1 VREGGCW
8 KCGENMMLPH
18 GDVVET
24 PLTRVLSTGDSYVT
38 MSFVTMSFGIG
49 SDHHAAAVVADDL
62 LTVSTSNR
70 KWGR

>member
-1 VREGGCW
+1 VL
-8 KCGENMMLPH
+8 KNMMLPH

-49 SDHHAAAVVADDL
+49 SDHHAAAAAAVADDL
-62 LTVSTSNR
+62 LTVSTSNG

>member
-1 VREGGCW
+1 
-8 KCGENMMLPH
+8 
-18 GDVVET
+18 VET

-49 SDHHAAAVVADDL
+49 SDHHAPAAVAVAEDL

>member
-1 VREGGCW
+1 
-8 KCGENMMLPH
+8 M
-18 GDVVET
+18 ET

-38 MSFVTMSFGIG
+38 MSLVTMSFGIG
-49 SDHHAAAVVADDL
+49 SDHHAAAAAAAADDL